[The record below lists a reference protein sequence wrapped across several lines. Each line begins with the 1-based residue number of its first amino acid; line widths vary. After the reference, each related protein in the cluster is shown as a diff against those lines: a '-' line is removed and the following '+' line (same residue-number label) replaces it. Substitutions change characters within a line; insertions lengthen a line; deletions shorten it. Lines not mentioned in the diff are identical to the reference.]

1 MPKILKFLKW
11 KQNFGA
17 IFRLD
22 GGNLRKK
29 FIKRTHIKIIQRI
42 FCRRDLIWR
51 RLKSKMPAVSKKKM
65 LVQIMSK
72 PGIESQKQK
81 NLQHNKDLLYS
92 ILGPKVMNII
102 YFSHNLTIF
111 IPFFA
116 KIAKISKTREIINDT
131 RISWNWTMCIDYFD
145 RMWLAGF

>member
-1 MPKILKFLKW
+1 
-11 KQNFGA
+11 
-17 IFRLD
+17 
-22 GGNLRKK
+22 
-29 FIKRTHIKIIQRI
+29 
-42 FCRRDLIWR
+42 
-51 RLKSKMPAVSKKKM
+51 MPAVSKKKM

-72 PGIESQKQK
+72 PGIESQNQK

-116 KIAKISKTREIINDT
+116 KITKISKTREIIAVKCF
-131 RISWNWTMCIDYFD
+131 SQ
-145 RMWLAGF
+145 AK